1 MSESDGPTA
10 RAIPPYPI
18 RIYPPI
24 NYIISSKEKRRK
36 KEHHPQVRA
45 ALAEDKRQREKYN
58 VAEIITVL
66 EIEEN
71 SRVCVVH
78 ELHIRSV
85 VVTD

>member
-1 MSESDGPTA
+1 M
-10 RAIPPYPI
+10 R
-18 RIYPPI
+18 
-24 NYIISSKEKRRK
+24 
-36 KEHHPQVRA
+36 

-66 EIEEN
+66 ETEEN